1 MGKFDGKSKGYDQR
15 LDLYSFRVQK
25 PESIANNAD
34 PDGLIVWK
42 NKPIVQTPA
51 TTEATSSSSTSGTN
65 STNKI

>member
-51 TTEATSSSSTSGTN
+51 TTEAT
-65 STNKI
+65 